1 MPQWRAMWTHQQHL
15 PQKRR
20 LKHPELQPKNMNWSS
35 KRNERIGACASV
47 CACQSRGGSCWWNH
61 DCRPLHGMP
70 LQGSDH
76 QLLCLRLSP
85 FACCRRRPLT
95 KEEQLKVTQD
105 KEYEKF
111 SGGAVR
117 KTLVRAHQKPL
128 DQVQAEMENKTR
140 AFAEDK
146 VRNPTGR
153 HPCLADISSDI
164 DWKHAFERILHLKSH
179 YPVPAIVGAI
189 HSEAALERKFHEI
202 CSGEKYMTI
211 PLLAQA
217 IAAQAVA
224 ATAKANG
231 EKEGKNVDDSDEV
244 TKLSNTMAFLNGKPD
259 ATAQVDV
266 KNFIRACKRHEAIKH
281 IVLHW
286 RRRKK
291 HRLAAQS
298 MQLCKRW
305 INFPLVRFTYIHVCM
320 PHAGSTGPR
329 ILL

>member
-1 MPQWRAMWTHQQHL
+1 
-15 PQKRR
+15 
-20 LKHPELQPKNMNWSS
+20 
-35 KRNERIGACASV
+35 
-47 CACQSRGGSCWWNH
+47 
-61 DCRPLHGMP
+61 
-70 LQGSDH
+70 
-76 QLLCLRLSP
+76 
-85 FACCRRRPLT
+85 
-95 KEEQLKVTQD
+95 
-105 KEYEKF
+105 
-111 SGGAVR
+111 
-117 KTLVRAHQKPL
+117 
-128 DQVQAEMENKTR
+128 
-140 AFAEDK
+140 
-146 VRNPTGR
+146 
-153 HPCLADISSDI
+153 
-164 DWKHAFERILHLKSH
+164 
-179 YPVPAIVGAI
+179 
-189 HSEAALERKFHEI
+189 
-202 CSGEKYMTI
+202 MTI

-329 ILL
+329 ILLAWSAGLHGLQAATSSKRAAPLRSHSAESTSRNAVPVPSFAALRRSTSAKPPGTRWTSSACPRGMRCTSPSRS